1 MRNQTENPRFQLQSL
16 EPDKM
21 YEFVVKSG
29 NHYGLSIFTDPLV
42 ITIRGSK
49 FHSTSLGNKLLKVIL
64 GISFGV
70 LFILIGMAAVIY
82 YYKFHYIVKNSQ
94 PRGVSFENPTYLKD
108 SGTIQIHDSR
118 VSAYVSDS
126 VQSNTDKNEN
136 QE

>member
-1 MRNQTENPRFQLQSL
+1 
-16 EPDKM
+16 M

-49 FHSTSLGNKLLKVIL
+49 SHSTSLGNKLLKVIL

-70 LFILIGMAAVIY
+70 LLILIGIAVVIY

-94 PRGVSFENPTYLKD
+94 PRGVSFENPTYMKD
-108 SGTIQIHDSR
+108 SGTIQINDSR
-118 VSAYVSDS
+118 GSDS
-126 VQSNTDKNEN
+126 VQSNTDKNDN